1 MHWCFGLLSNTLVTD
16 YDLQNSSPRYS
27 QQIVCPLLSHLEDES
42 EIPRRGQN
50 ANWRLVGFDTEP
62 PKVWIDHGG
71 QLVLP
76 YLGSSAQLDLNST
89 LTFFMNRLDSI
100 PWGWATLFR
109 QVLGKLLTSDD
120 GGGSDDGDP

>member
-1 MHWCFGLLSNTLVTD
+1 MTRIKTD
-16 YDLQNSSPRYS
+16 
-27 QQIVCPLLSHLEDES
+27 
-42 EIPRRGQN
+42 RGT
-50 ANWRLVGFDTEP
+50 GFDTEP

-76 YLGSSAQLDLNST
+76 YLGSSASLDVNAT
-89 LTFFMNRLDSI
+89 LTFFMNRLESI

-120 GGGSDDGDP
+120 GAGSDNGDD